1 MVVVLWIIV
10 LYARLWQQR
19 LWLSCQE
26 AIEYGEEIGIQ
37 LQPTNLRGR
46 LVSKGVYQDQ
56 NIKIQWCGGIYGE
69 FSRFEKNGDSHTVDL
84 IQNQEMLKEWLTK
97 STDTTVHLESISK
110 PQSE

>member
-1 MVVVLWIIV
+1 VSSWVDVTIINSILAGCLLLVVVLWIIV

-69 FSRFEKNGDSHTVDL
+69 FSRFEKN
-84 IQNQEMLKEWLTK
+84 
-97 STDTTVHLESISK
+97 
-110 PQSE
+110 